1 MVSNQYLRA
10 RLTTGLVA
18 LAVTV
23 AGCSF
28 MRSSDNEDAG
38 AAPVASSQAPAAS
51 DAVTQDLS
59 GDLTATEAAV
69 ASGDAGPAQAAPAA
83 TPGDVI
89 NPSAP
94 KSYTVQRGDT
104 LWDISSMFLRDPWL
118 WPEVWYVNPQVA
130 NPHLIYP
137 GDVLALA
144 YGANGQPQIRLERG
158 GAARLEP
165 RLRSNPLDGAIPTI
179 PYSAIQAFLTRPSV
193 LSKEQIKG
201 APHVLAFREGHM
213 IGGAGTEIYVRNLKA
228 EPNSRFSVMRVGD
241 ELVDP
246 DDGAVLGYQG
256 IYTATAMV
264 VRQGEPSKAALTD
277 SARETVEGD
286 RLFSADNEV
295 PLNFM
300 IRGPS
305 KDVEGRIISVI
316 DGVYS
321 IGQYRIV
328 VINRGIRHGVDVGN
342 VLAIDQAGPV
352 VRDQARGAMSRTSSF
367 STFSSFAEEV
377 KLPDERAGTL
387 LVFKAFDRMSYGL
400 VVGAS
405 SAIHIGDVVRNP

>member
-10 RLTTGLVA
+10 RLMTGLVA

-23 AGCSF
+23 AGCSS
-28 MRSSDNEDAG
+28 MRSSQNEDVG
-38 AAPVASSQAPAAS
+38 AANTAGSAAS
-51 DAVTQDLS
+51 EGVQQDMS
-59 GDLTATEAAV
+59 QDLTATEAAV
-69 ASGDAGPAQAAPAA
+69 AQGDPGTAQAAPAQA
-83 TPGDVI
+83 SGSQMI

-165 RLRSNPLDGAIPTI
+165 RLRSSPLDGAIPTI

-193 LSKEQIKG
+193 LSKDQIKN

-213 IGGAGTEIYVRNLKA
+213 VGGAGTEIYVRNLNA
-228 EPNSRFSVMRVGD
+228 EANSRFSIMRVGD
-241 ELVDP
+241 EIVDP
-246 DDGAVLGYQG
+246 DNGDVLGYQG

-264 VRQGEPSKAALTD
+264 VRQGEPSKAALMD

-305 KDVEGRIISVI
+305 KEVQGRIISVI
-316 DGVYS
+316 DGTTQ
-321 IGQYRIV
+321 IGQYRVV
-328 VINRGIRHGVDVGN
+328 VINRGVRHGVDVGN
-342 VLAIDQAGPV
+342 VMAIDQAGPV
-352 VRDQARGAMSRTSSF
+352 VLDQAKGDIRRTS
-367 STFSSFAEEV
+367 FSSFAEKV

-387 LVFKAFDRMSYGL
+387 LVFKAFDRMSYAL

-405 SAIHIGDVVRNP
+405 SAIHINDVVRNP

>member
-23 AGCSF
+23 AGCSS
-28 MRSSDNEDAG
+28 MRSSEREDAG
-38 AAPVASSQAPAAS
+38 GSAAS
-51 DAVTQDLS
+51 QTAAAASEGVQQDLS
-59 GDLTATEAAV
+59 QDLTATEAAV
-69 ASGDAGPAQAAPAA
+69 AQGDSGTAQAAPAA
-83 TPGDVI
+83 APSSAMI

-165 RLRSNPLDGAIPTI
+165 RLRSTPLDGAIPSI

-193 LSKEQIKG
+193 LSKDQIKA

-213 IGGAGTEIYVRNLKA
+213 IGGAGTEVYVRNLKA
-228 EPNSRFSVMRVGD
+228 EQNSRYSIMRVGD
-241 ELVDP
+241 EIVDP
-246 DDGAVLGYQG
+246 DDGDVLGYQG

-264 VRQGEPSKAALTD
+264 VRPGDPAKAALSD

-286 RLFSADNEV
+286 RLFSSDNEV

-305 KDVEGRIISVI
+305 KDVQGRIISVV
-316 DGVYS
+316 DGTTQ

-328 VINRGIRHGVDVGN
+328 VINRGTRHGIDIGN

-352 VRDQARGAMSRTSSF
+352 VRDRAQGEVRRTS
-367 STFSSFAEEV
+367 FSSFAEKV

-405 SAIHIGDVVRNP
+405 SAIHINDVVRNP

>member
-10 RLTTGLVA
+10 RLMTGLVA

-23 AGCSF
+23 AGCSS
-28 MRSSDNEDAG
+28 MRSSQNEDVGANTAG
-38 AAPVASSQAPAAS
+38 SAAS
-51 DAVTQDLS
+51 EGVQQDMS
-59 GDLTATEAAV
+59 EDLTATEAAV
-69 ASGDAGPAQAAPAA
+69 SQGDSGTAQAAPAQA
-83 TPGDVI
+83 SGSALI

-165 RLRSNPLDGAIPTI
+165 RLRSSPLDGAIPTI

-193 LSKEQIKG
+193 LSKDQIKN

-213 IGGAGTEIYVRNLKA
+213 VGGAGTEIYVRNLNA
-228 EPNSRFSVMRVGD
+228 EPNSRFSIMRVGD

-246 DDGAVLGYQG
+246 DNGDVLGYQG

-264 VRQGEPSKAALTD
+264 VRKGQGEPSKAALMD

-305 KDVEGRIISVI
+305 KPVQGRIMSVI
-316 DGVYS
+316 DGTTQ

-328 VINRGIRHGVDVGN
+328 VINRGVRHGVDVGN
-342 VLAIDQAGPV
+342 VMAIDQAGAV
-352 VRDQARGAMSRTSSF
+352 VLDQAKGDIRRTS
-367 STFSSFAEEV
+367 FSSFAEKV

-387 LVFKAFDRMSYGL
+387 LVFKAFDRMSYAL

-405 SAIHIGDVVRNP
+405 SAIHINDVVRNP

>member
-10 RLTTGLVA
+10 RLMTGLVA

-23 AGCSF
+23 AGCSS
-28 MRSSDNEDAG
+28 MRSSQDEDVGANTAG
-38 AAPVASSQAPAAS
+38 SAAS
-51 DAVTQDLS
+51 EGVQQDMS
-59 GDLTATEAAV
+59 EDLTATEAAV
-69 ASGDAGPAQAAPAA
+69 SRGDPGTAQAAPAQA
-83 TPGDVI
+83 SGSALI

-165 RLRSNPLDGAIPTI
+165 RLRSSPLDGAIPTI

-193 LSKEQIKG
+193 LSKDQIKN

-213 IGGAGTEIYVRNLKA
+213 VGGAGTEIYVRNLDA
-228 EPNSRFSVMRVGD
+228 EPNSRFSIMRVGD

-246 DDGAVLGYQG
+246 DNGDVLGYQG

-264 VRQGEPSKAALTD
+264 VRKGQGEPSKAALMD

-305 KDVEGRIISVI
+305 KPVQGRIMSVI
-316 DGVYS
+316 DGTTQ

-328 VINRGIRHGVDVGN
+328 VINRGVRHGVDVGN
-342 VLAIDQAGPV
+342 VMAIDQAGAV
-352 VRDQARGAMSRTSSF
+352 VLDQAKGDIRRTS
-367 STFSSFAEEV
+367 FSSFAEKV

-387 LVFKAFDRMSYGL
+387 LVFRAFDRMSYAL

-405 SAIHIGDVVRNP
+405 SAIHINDVVRNP

>member
-1 MVSNQYLRA
+1 MVSNQLLRA

-18 LAVTV
+18 LAVTF
-23 AGCSF
+23 AGCSS
-28 MRSSDNEDAG
+28 MRSSRNEEAPAPASTAT
-38 AAPVASSQAPAAS
+38 AAPAEVQQDMAS
-51 DAVTQDLS
+51 
-59 GDLTATEAAV
+59 DLTATEAAV
-69 ASGDAGPAQAAPAA
+69 AADPGAPQAAPAPA
-83 TPGDVI
+83 QSDLI

-104 LWDISSMFLRDPWL
+104 LWGISSMFLRDPWL

-165 RLRSNPLDGAIPTI
+165 RLRSEPLDGAIPSI
-179 PYSAIQAFLTRPSV
+179 PYSAIQAFLSRPAV

-201 APHVLAFREGHM
+201 APHVLAFREGRM
-213 IGGAGTEIYVRNLKA
+213 VGGAGNEVYVRNLKG
-228 EPNSRFSVMRVGD
+228 EQNSRYSIMRIGD
-241 ELVDP
+241 EVVDP
-246 DDGAVLGYQG
+246 DNGDVLGYQG
-256 IYTATAMV
+256 IYTATALV
-264 VRQGEPSKAALTD
+264 LREGEPAKASLID
-277 SARETVEGD
+277 PARETVEGD
-286 RLFSADNEV
+286 RLFSADTET

-305 KDVEGRIISVI
+305 SDVKGRIISVI
-316 DGVYS
+316 DGVQL

-328 VINRGIRHGVDVGN
+328 AINRGQRHGLDAGH
-342 VLAIDQAGPV
+342 VLAIDQAGDLVP
-352 VRDQARGAMSRTSSF
+352 DRTAGNIRRTGFSSF
-367 STFSSFAEEV
+367 SEKV
-377 KLPDERAGTL
+377 QLPDERAGTL
-387 LVFKAFDRMSYGL
+387 LVFKTFDRMSYGL

-405 SAIHIGDVVRNP
+405 SAIHVGDVVRNP

>member
-1 MVSNQYLRA
+1 MVSNQCLRA
-10 RLTTGLVA
+10 RLMTGLVA

-23 AGCSF
+23 CGCSS
-28 MRSSDNEDAG
+28 MRSSQSEDVG
-38 AAPVASSQAPAAS
+38 AAGTAGQSASAANEGVQQDMSQ
-51 DAVTQDLS
+51 
-59 GDLTATEAAV
+59 DLTATEAAV
-69 ASGDAGPAQAAPAA
+69 AQGDSGTPQAAPAPA
-83 TPGDVI
+83 SSDLI

-165 RLRSNPLDGAIPTI
+165 RLRSSPLDGAIPTI

-193 LSKEQIKG
+193 LSKDQIKG

-213 IGGAGTEIYVRNLKA
+213 VGGAGNEIYVRNLKA
-228 EPNSRFSVMRVGD
+228 EPNSRFSVVRVGD

-246 DDGAVLGYQG
+246 DDGDVLGYQG
-256 IYTATAMV
+256 IYTATALV

-286 RLFSADNEV
+286 RLFSADSEV

-300 IRGPS
+300 IRAPS
-305 KDVEGRIISVI
+305 KDVQGRIISVI
-316 DGVYS
+316 DGVYN

-328 VINRGIRHGVDVGN
+328 VINRGTRHGVDVGN
-342 VLAIDQAGPV
+342 VMAIDQAGAV
-352 VRDQARGAMSRTSSF
+352 VSDKTQGNLRRTN
-367 STFSSFAEEV
+367 FSSFAEKV

-405 SAIHIGDVVRNP
+405 SAIHINDVVRNP

>member
-1 MVSNQYLRA
+1 MVSNQLLRA

-18 LAVTV
+18 LAVTF
-23 AGCSF
+23 AGCSS
-28 MRSSDNEDAG
+28 MRYSRNEEAPAPASTAT
-38 AAPVASSQAPAAS
+38 AAPAEVQQDMAS
-51 DAVTQDLS
+51 
-59 GDLTATEAAV
+59 DLTATEAAV
-69 ASGDAGPAQAAPAA
+69 AADPGAPQAAPAPA
-83 TPGDVI
+83 QSDLI

-104 LWDISSMFLRDPWL
+104 LWGISSMFLRDPWL

-165 RLRSNPLDGAIPTI
+165 RLRSEPLDGAIPSI
-179 PYSAIQAFLTRPSV
+179 PYSAIQAFLSRPAV

-201 APHVLAFREGHM
+201 APHVLAFREGRM
-213 IGGAGTEIYVRNLKA
+213 VGGAGNEVYVRNLKG
-228 EPNSRFSVMRVGD
+228 EQNSRYSIMRIGD
-241 ELVDP
+241 EVVDP
-246 DDGAVLGYQG
+246 DNGDVLGYQG
-256 IYTATAMV
+256 IYTATALV
-264 VRQGEPSKAALTD
+264 LREGEPAKASLID
-277 SARETVEGD
+277 PARETVEGD
-286 RLFSADNEV
+286 RLFSADTET

-305 KDVEGRIISVI
+305 SDVKGRIISVI
-316 DGVYS
+316 DGVQL

-328 VINRGIRHGVDVGN
+328 AINRGQRHGLDAGH
-342 VLAIDQAGPV
+342 VLAIDQAGDLVP
-352 VRDQARGAMSRTSSF
+352 DRTAGNIRRTGFSSF
-367 STFSSFAEEV
+367 SEKV
-377 KLPDERAGTL
+377 QLPDERAGTL
-387 LVFKAFDRMSYGL
+387 LVFKTFDRMSYGL

-405 SAIHIGDVVRNP
+405 SAIHVGDVVRNP

>member
-1 MVSNQYLRA
+1 MVSNQLLKA

-18 LAVTV
+18 LAVTF
-23 AGCSF
+23 AGCSS
-28 MRSSDNEDAG
+28 MRSSRNEE
-38 AAPVASSQAPAAS
+38 APAPAPTAATTAPA
-51 DAVTQDLS
+51 DVQQDMAA
-59 GDLTATEAAV
+59 DMTATEAAV
-69 ASGDAGPAQAAPAA
+69 AADPGSPQAAPAPA
-83 TPGDVI
+83 QNDLI

-165 RLRSNPLDGAIPTI
+165 RLRSDPLDGAIPSI
-179 PYSAIQAFLTRPSV
+179 PYSAIQAFLSRPAV

-201 APHVLAFREGHM
+201 APHVLAFREGRM
-213 IGGAGTEIYVRNLKA
+213 VGGAGNEVYVRNLKGA
-228 EPNSRFSVMRVGD
+228 QNSRYSIMRVGD
-241 ELVDP
+241 EVVDP
-246 DDGAVLGYQG
+246 DNGDVLGYQG
-256 IYTATAMV
+256 IYTATALV
-264 VRQGEPSKAALTD
+264 LREGEPAKASLID
-277 SARETVEGD
+277 PARETVEGD
-286 RLFSADNEV
+286 RLFSADNET

-305 KDVEGRIISVI
+305 SDVKGRIISVI
-316 DGVYS
+316 DGVQL

-328 VINRGIRHGVDVGN
+328 AINRGQRHGLDAGH
-342 VLAIDQAGPV
+342 VLAVDQAGDV
-352 VRDQARGAMSRTSSF
+352 VPDRTAGNIRRTGFSSF
-367 STFSSFAEEV
+367 SEKV
-377 KLPDERAGTL
+377 QLPDERAGTL
-387 LVFKAFDRMSYGL
+387 LVFKVFDRMSYGL

-405 SAIHIGDVVRNP
+405 SAIHVGDVVHNP